1 MVDFECV
8 EAGGSVIR
16 TVELVNTSTAE
27 AFYQWDIDC
36 SGNSVFSILPA
47 SGAVLPHSQ
56 TRVKAAY
63 RPTQPNAHYRR
74 VACLIQDGVR
84 HVKHS
89 METQVFLPMCLHNVP
104 FRSRCFLT

>member
-8 EAGGSVIR
+8 EAGGSVVR
-16 TVELVNTSTAE
+16 TVELVNASTAE

-47 SGAVLPHSQ
+47 SGAVLPHSH
-56 TRVKAAY
+56 TSVKAAY

-74 VACLIQDGVR
+74 VACLVLDGVG
-84 HVKHS
+84 HVKHGT
-89 METQVFLPMCLHNVP
+89 ETSISTYV
-104 FRSRCFLT
+104 LT

>member
-8 EAGGSVIR
+8 EAGGSVVR
-16 TVELVNTSTAE
+16 TVELVNASTAE

-47 SGAVLPHSQ
+47 SGTVLPHSH

-74 VACLIQDGVR
+74 VACLVLDGVG
-84 HVKHS
+84 HVKHGT
-89 METQVFLPMCLHNVP
+89 ETSISTYV
-104 FRSRCFLT
+104 LT